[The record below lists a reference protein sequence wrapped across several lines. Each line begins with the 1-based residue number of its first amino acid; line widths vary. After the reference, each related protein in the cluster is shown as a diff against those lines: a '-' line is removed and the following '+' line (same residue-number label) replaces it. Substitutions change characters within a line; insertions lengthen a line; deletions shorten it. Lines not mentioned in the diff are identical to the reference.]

1 MANQGYRDLR
11 AWQLGMEIAEEV
23 ILLTDNFPKRF
34 QFSLANQIERAAV
47 SIPSNIAEGY
57 SRRTAK
63 DQVHFFYIA
72 LGSLSE
78 LETQLVLSTRCKLID
93 RTIMEE
99 LWKKLQE
106 LRKITHGLIRSKLK
120 SPLTTNY

>member
-23 ILLTDNFPKRF
+23 ILLTDDFPKRF
-34 QFSLANQIERAAV
+34 QFSLVNQIERASV

-63 DQVHFFYIA
+63 DQVNFYYIA
-72 LGSLSE
+72 LSSLSE
-78 LETQLVLSTRCKLID
+78 LETQLILSTKCKYIERD
-93 RTIMEE
+93 IMEK
-99 LWKKLQE
+99 LWHKLQE
-106 LRKITHGLIRSKLK
+106 LRKIIHGLIRSK
-120 SPLTTNY
+120 S